1 MLLRTSAA
9 KAGKIG
15 LLVVSAPCFAP
26 HSSRSA
32 PFRSSSSR
40 GFNSSSSRSRPAP
53 PRSSSSQYSALAKVR
68 PAVALSFARI
78 GFARSSLS
86 IIISALGRSLPL
98 SFLVRSL
105 LPRAA
110 TPHYPPPRSSGAV
123 VRLPQHGFG
132 LVATGARVRTER
144 AQSPHGYNVPTKT
157 ARAFQRATKGDFD
170 WNIIGFID

>member
-1 MLLRTSAA
+1 MRSFLATSACGFA
-9 KAGKIG
+9 WAS
-15 LLVVSAPCFAP
+15 LLVVAAFV
-26 HSSRSA
+26 
-32 PFRSSSSR
+32 FRPLRCPLVPRAQLR
-40 GFNSSSSRSRPAP
+40 GLQT
-53 PRSSSSQYSALAKVR
+53 SQLANVR
-68 PAVALSFARI
+68 PAVALSFARS

-86 IIISALGRSLPL
+86 IIISALGRCLPL

-144 AQSPHGYNVPTKT
+144 AQSPHGYDVPTKT

-170 WNIIGFID
+170 WNIFRTID